1 MNLPVDTR
9 MYRKVLRVSLRLC
22 AFASKS
28 GFLGVCFTAARAAA
42 LLGVVLVAAA
52 AWSAD
57 SMLVIEN
64 TAIEKKLREQFFT
77 DKGRFWLNNADVCN
91 QSWLESPKVT
101 AAAGR
106 LRIGVLFNGR
116 VGAQVGGQCVGG
128 SDAFNVTASG
138 KPFFRDGRLG
148 VEDIRI
154 DSLSKEMYRPLL
166 QPVFSSMVPK
176 ALDVNLKETV
186 VGLLAGRTAPYEV
199 QINEI
204 VATEV
209 SADADRV
216 NVRLQ
221 FDLRVR

>member
-1 MNLPVDTR
+1 MS
-9 MYRKVLRVSLRLC
+9 KAWFLRNC
-22 AFASKS
+22 SKT
-28 GFLGVCFTAARAAA
+28 GRAVA
-42 LLGVVLVAAA
+42 LLGVVLFAAT

-57 SMLVIEN
+57 STLVIEN

-77 DKGRFWLNNADVCN
+77 DKGRYWLNNVDTCN

-101 AAAGR
+101 ASAGR
-106 LRIGVLFNGR
+106 LRIGVFFSGR
-116 VGAQVGGQCVGG
+116 VGASVGGQCRGG
-128 SDAFNVTASG
+128 ADAFNVTASG

-154 DSLSKEMYRPLL
+154 DSISKEIYRPLL

-186 VGLLAGRTAPYEV
+186 VALMAGRTAPYEV
-199 QINEI
+199 QINELI
-204 VATEV
+204 ATEV
-209 SADADRV
+209 TADADRV
-216 NVRLQ
+216 NVKLQ

>member
-1 MNLPVDTR
+1 M
-9 MYRKVLRVSLRLC
+9 
-22 AFASKS
+22 SKS
-28 GFLGVCFTAARAAA
+28 WFLRNCSKTGHAVA
-42 LLGVVLVAAA
+42 LLSTLVVAAT

-57 SMLVIEN
+57 STLVLEN

-77 DKGRFWLNNADVCN
+77 DKGRFWLNKSDACN

-106 LRIGVLFNGR
+106 LRIGVLFSGR
-116 VGAQVGGQCVGG
+116 VGASVGGQCMGG
-128 SDAFNVTASG
+128 ADAFNVTASG

-154 DSLSKEMYRPLL
+154 DSLSKEIYRPLL

-176 ALDVNLKETV
+176 ALDINLKETV
-186 VGLLAGRTAPYEV
+186 VGLMAGRTAPYEV
-199 QINEI
+199 EI
-204 VATEV
+204 KDLVATEV
-209 SADADRV
+209 TADADRV
-216 NVRLQ
+216 NVKLQ

>member
-1 MNLPVDTR
+1 MS
-9 MYRKVLRVSLRLC
+9 KAWFLRNC
-22 AFASKS
+22 SKT
-28 GFLGVCFTAARAAA
+28 GHAVA
-42 LLGVVLVAAA
+42 LLSALLVVAT

-57 SMLVIEN
+57 STLVLEN

-77 DKGRFWLNNADVCN
+77 DKGRFWLNNSDACN

-106 LRIGVLFNGR
+106 LRIGVLFSGR
-116 VGAQVGGQCVGG
+116 VGASVGGQCMGG
-128 SDAFNVTASG
+128 ADAFNATASG

-154 DSLSKEMYRPLL
+154 DSLSKEIYRPLL

-176 ALDVNLKETV
+176 ALDINLKETV
-186 VGLLAGRTAPYEV
+186 MALMAGRTAPYEV
-199 QINEI
+199 EI
-204 VATEV
+204 KDLVATEV
-209 SADADRV
+209 TADADRV
-216 NVRLQ
+216 NVKLQ

>member
-1 MNLPVDTR
+1 MFESWF
-9 MYRKVLRVSLRLC
+9 LR
-22 AFASKS
+22 
-28 GFLGVCFTAARAAA
+28 VCFTAMHAFALLTIVFAAA
-42 LLGVVLVAAA
+42 LASA
-52 AWSAD
+52 AD
-57 SMLVIEN
+57 STLVIEN

-77 DKGRFWLNNADVCN
+77 DRGRFWLNNADACN

-101 AAAGR
+101 ASAGR
-106 LRIGVLFNGR
+106 LRIGVFFSGR

-128 SDAFNVTASG
+128 SDAFNVMASG
-138 KPFFRDGRLG
+138 KPFYRDGRLG

-154 DSLSKEMYRPLL
+154 DSLSKEIYRPLL

-186 VGLLAGRTAPYEV
+186 VGLMAGRTAPYEV
-199 QINEI
+199 EINEL

-209 SADADRV
+209 TADADRV
-216 NVRLQ
+216 NVKLQ

>member
-1 MNLPVDTR
+1 M
-9 MYRKVLRVSLRLC
+9 
-22 AFASKS
+22 SKS
-28 GFLGVCFTAARAAA
+28 WFLRTCYKAGHAVA
-42 LLGVVLVAAA
+42 LLSILFVAAA

-57 SMLVIEN
+57 STLVIEN

-77 DKGRFWLNNADVCN
+77 DKGRYWLNNVDTCN

-101 AAAGR
+101 ASAGR
-106 LRIGVLFNGR
+106 LRIGVFFSGR
-116 VGAQVGGQCVGG
+116 VGASVGGQCRGG
-128 SDAFNVTASG
+128 ADAFNVTASG

-154 DSLSKEMYRPLL
+154 DSISKEIYRPLL

-186 VGLLAGRTAPYEV
+186 VALMAGRTAPYEV
-199 QINEI
+199 QINELI
-204 VATEV
+204 ATEV
-209 SADADRV
+209 TADADRV
-216 NVRLQ
+216 NVKLQ

>member
-1 MNLPVDTR
+1 MSRTWF
-9 MYRKVLRVSLRLC
+9 LRNC
-22 AFASKS
+22 SKT
-28 GFLGVCFTAARAAA
+28 GHALA
-42 LLGVVLVAAA
+42 LLSTLLVAAT
-52 AWSAD
+52 AWPAD
-57 SMLVIEN
+57 STLVLEN

-77 DKGRFWLNNADVCN
+77 DRGRFWLNNSDACN

-106 LRIGVLFNGR
+106 LRIGVLFSGR
-116 VGAQVGGQCVGG
+116 VGASVSGQCMGG

-154 DSLSKEMYRPLL
+154 DSLSKEIYRPLL

-176 ALDVNLKETV
+176 ALDINLKETV
-186 VGLLAGRTAPYEV
+186 MGLMAGRTAPYEV
-199 QINEI
+199 EI
-204 VATEV
+204 KDLIATEV
-209 SADADRV
+209 TADADRV
-216 NVRLQ
+216 NVKLQ

>member
-1 MNLPVDTR
+1 MKILSNSR
-9 MYRKVLRVSLRLC
+9 FLRIWFKAGHAV
-22 AFASKS
+22 
-28 GFLGVCFTAARAAA
+28 A
-42 LLGVVLVAAA
+42 LLSVVLIAGA

-57 SMLVIEN
+57 STLVIES

-77 DKGRFWLNNADVCN
+77 DKGRYWLNNTDACN

-101 AAAGR
+101 ASAGR
-106 LRIGVLFNGR
+106 LRIAAFFSGR
-116 VGAQVGGQCVGG
+116 VGASVGGKCMGG
-128 SDAFNVTASG
+128 ADAFNVTASG

-154 DSLSKEMYRPLL
+154 DSLSKEIYRPLL

-186 VGLLAGRTAPYEV
+186 VALMAGRTAPYEV
-199 QINEI
+199 QINELI
-204 VATEV
+204 ATEV
-209 SADADRV
+209 TADADRV
-216 NVRLQ
+216 NVKLQ

>member
-1 MNLPVDTR
+1 MCRTL
-9 MYRKVLRVSLRLC
+9 LRVPSRLC
-22 AFASKS
+22 AFASKPWS
-28 GFLGVCFTAARAAA
+28 LSRFFRAWRTVA
-42 LLGVVLVAAA
+42 LLGLTLAAGA

-57 SMLVIEN
+57 STLIIEN

-77 DKGRFWLNNADVCN
+77 DKGRYWLSNADVCN

-101 AAAGR
+101 ASAGR
-106 LRIGVLFNGR
+106 LRIGVLFSGR
-116 VGAQVGGQCVGG
+116 VGASVGGQCMGG
-128 SDAFNVTASG
+128 ADAFNVTASG

-154 DSLSKEMYRPLL
+154 DSLSKEIYRPLL

-186 VGLLAGRTAPYEV
+186 VALMAGRTAPYEV
-199 QINEI
+199 QINELI
-204 VATEV
+204 ATEV

-216 NVRLQ
+216 NVKFQ